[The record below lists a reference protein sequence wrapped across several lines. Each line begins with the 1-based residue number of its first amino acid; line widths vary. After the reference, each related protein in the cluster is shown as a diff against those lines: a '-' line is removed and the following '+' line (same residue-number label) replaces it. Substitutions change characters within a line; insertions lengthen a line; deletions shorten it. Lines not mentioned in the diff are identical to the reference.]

1 MSLSDNEDNMKA
13 AVLPYLEE
21 NSLSP
26 PKTNGTAKI
35 IPFNGQQYLFFMSCI
50 FEQSLCVLLWY
61 FSILSDANWG
71 ICSPRN

>member
-1 MSLSDNEDNMKA
+1 MSLSYNEENIEA
-13 AVLPYLEE
+13 AALPYLGE

-35 IPFNGQQYLFFMSCI
+35 IPFNGQQYLFFMSSI
-50 FEQSLCVLLWY
+50 FEQSLCVLLRY